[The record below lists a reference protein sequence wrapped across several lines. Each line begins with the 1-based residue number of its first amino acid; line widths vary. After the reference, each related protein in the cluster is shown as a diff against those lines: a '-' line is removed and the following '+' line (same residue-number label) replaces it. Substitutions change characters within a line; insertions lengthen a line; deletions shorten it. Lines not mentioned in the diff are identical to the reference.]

1 MATTNHERVGK
12 ALDLLRQGLAP
23 YIEREMRAAY
33 EGQWRKQ
40 AACSLK
46 REGDLPDGELL
57 DAHALLVIMW
67 DHWNEAFK
75 GTLGFAERSLVSE
88 LRETRNRWA
97 HQGTFSTD
105 DAYRALDSIARLLA
119 AVSAPEASEV
129 ERQKQELLR
138 LRFEEEA
145 RRESRKAAIA
155 PVEGRPSAGLR
166 PWREIVTP
174 HPDVASGRYLQAE
187 FAADLWQVY
196 MGEGTDE
203 YREPIPFFE
212 RTFLTDGLRRL
223 LVGAL
228 RRLAGQP
235 ADPVI
240 ELQTNFGG
248 GKTHSM
254 LALYH
259 LFSDTPL
266 ARLPGVENMLRD
278 LGVKQSEIG
287 NPQSQIIHRV
297 VLVGNKISPGQPS
310 RKPDGTLVHTL
321 WGELAWQ
328 LGGAEGYAE
337 VAEDDRRAT
346 NPGDALRRLFNRYA
360 PCLILVD
367 EWVAYARQLHDRADL
382 PGGSFD
388 THFTF
393 AQTLTEAAKAAD
405 RTLLV
410 VSMPASDI
418 EVGGDR
424 GRTALDRLK
433 NAIGR
438 VESPWRP
445 ASAEEGFEIVRRR
458 LFQPVSDPAAFAAR
472 DAVVDAFARLY
483 REQGQEFP
491 AECREAAYERRMTAA
506 YPIHPELFDRLYTE
520 WSSLDEF
527 QRTRGVLRLMAAV
540 IHALWER
547 GDGNLLILP
556 ATVPIDDA
564 SVQAELTRYLED
576 NWVPVIEKDVD
587 GPNSLPLALD
597 RSNPNLGRYSA
608 CRRVARTVYMGSAP
622 TAKTHNPGIDDRS
635 VKLGCV
641 QPGET
646 PATFGDALRRLAD
659 GAAHLYVDRS
669 RYWFSTQASV
679 NRLAQDRA
687 ARIDE
692 DTVHDEIVRRLREDR
707 ARGDPSASSG
717 QAFAAVHMAPFST
730 ADVPDEPS
738 ARLVVLHPK
747 HPHVFKAADSPA
759 RQEAA
764 AFLAGR
770 GTGPRLYQNM
780 LVFLAPEKARLAELA
795 EAVQGYLAWKSIH
808 DERDVLDLGAFQRSQ
823 AETKVK
829 LADDTVRARIGETYA
844 LVLTP
849 TQPDPRQPELA
860 WDEVRLQGPDNL
872 ASRVGRKLKNDG
884 QLIVQYSAASLKLEM
899 ERYNLWGEG
908 DHISLKQVWEYF
920 ARYPY
925 LPRLLDADTLLGAIQ
940 DGIGQVTWTE
950 NFAYAEGYDAERGR
964 YLNLKAGVSGS
975 VVMDARSVLVRPA
988 VALAQLH
995 QDEEAAAARLRGI
1008 QPESGDQPRRGDQV
1022 EPDQKDQI
1030 ASGGGVPL
1038 PTGHRLQ
1045 RFYGTVEIDPVRAGR
1060 DVGQI
1065 AEAII
1070 QHLAGQVGARVKVTL
1085 EIEAELPNG
1094 APDSLLRTVS
1104 ENARTLRF
1112 RNAEFEEG

>member
-1 MATTNHERVGK
+1 MAITNHERVGK

-40 AACSLK
+40 AAYSLK
-46 REGDLPDGELL
+46 REDELPADELL

-97 HQGTFSTD
+97 RQGTFSTD
-105 DAYRALDSIARLLA
+105 DAYRALDSIARLLTA
-119 AVSAPEASEV
+119 ISAPEAAEV

-145 RRESRKAAIA
+145 RRESRRAAVT
-155 PVEGRPSAGLR
+155 PVEGHPTAGLR
-166 PWREIVTP
+166 PWREVVTP

-196 MGEGTDE
+196 MGEGADE
-203 YREPIPFFE
+203 YRDPVQFFE

-228 RRLAGQP
+228 RRLSGEP

-259 LFSDTPL
+259 LFSGIPI
-266 ARLPGVENMLRD
+266 AQLPGVEALAREANILPSPT
-278 LGVKQSEIG
+278 LGRGAGGEGFV
-287 NPQSQIIHRV
+287 HRA
-297 VLVGNKISPGQPS
+297 VLVGNKISPGRPS
-310 RKPDGTLVHTL
+310 PKPDGTLVHTL

-328 LGGAEGYAE
+328 LGGAEAYAE

-346 NPGDALRRLFNRYA
+346 NPGDALRQLFNRYA

-410 VSMPASDI
+410 ISIPASDI

-424 GRTALDRLK
+424 GRTALERLK

-458 LFQPVSDPAAFAAR
+458 LFQPMSDPAAFAAR
-472 DAVVDAFARLY
+472 DAVVSAFARLY
-483 REQGQEFP
+483 RDQSQEFP
-491 AECREAAYERRMTAA
+491 AECREAAYERRMAAA

-547 GDGNLLILP
+547 GDSNLLILP
-556 ATVPIDDA
+556 ATVPIDDPN
-564 SVQAELTRYLED
+564 VQAELTRYLED
-576 NWVPVIEKDVD
+576 HWVPVIEKDVD
-587 GPNSLPLALD
+587 GPSSLPLALD

-608 CRRVARTVYMGSAP
+608 CRRVARTIYMGSAP
-622 TAKTHNPGIDDRS
+622 TARSRNPGIDDRN

-659 GAAHLYVDRS
+659 AATHLYVDRS
-669 RYWFSTQASV
+669 RYWFSPQPSV

-687 ARIDE
+687 ARVDE
-692 DTVHDEIVRRLREDR
+692 DTVHEEIVRRLREDR
-707 ARGDPSASSG
+707 TRGD
-717 QAFAAVHMAPFST
+717 FAAVHIAPLAT
-730 ADVPDEPS
+730 ADVPDEPT

-747 HPHVFKAADSPA
+747 HPHIFKAGDSPA
-759 RQEAA
+759 LQQAA
-764 AFLAGR
+764 AILAGR

-795 EAVQGYLAWKSIH
+795 EAVRSYLAWKSIY
-808 DERDVLDLGAFQRSQ
+808 DERDALDLSAFQRSQ
-823 AETKVK
+823 AETKLK
-829 LADDTVRARIGETYA
+829 QADETVRARIGETYA
-844 LVLTP
+844 LALTP
-849 TQPDPRQPELA
+849 TQPDPQQPELV
-860 WDEVRLQGPDNL
+860 WDESRLQGPDPL
-872 ASRVGRKLKNDG
+872 AVRIGRKLKNDEL
-884 QLIVQYSAASLKLEM
+884 LIPKFSAARLRMEM
-899 ERYNLWGEG
+899 DRYNLWGEG
-908 DHISLKQVWEYF
+908 EHVSLKQLWEYF

-925 LPRLLDADTLLGAIQ
+925 LSRLLDANVLLSAVQ
-940 DGIGQVTWTE
+940 EGIGQTTWTE
-950 NFAYAEGYDAERGR
+950 NFAYAESYDAERRR
-964 YLNLKAGVSGS
+964 YVNLRVDVSSS
-975 VVMDARSVLVRPA
+975 VVMDDRSVIVRP
-988 VALAQLH
+988 VAALTQLR
-995 QDEEAAAARLRGI
+995 EKEGATAARQRQD
-1008 QPESGDQPRRGDQV
+1008 QPASDEQLARRVQVESGHEGGTATGGD
-1022 EPDQKDQI
+1022 
-1030 ASGGGVPL
+1030 ASPL
-1038 PTGHRLQ
+1038 PERRLQ
-1045 RFYGTVEIDPVRAGR
+1045 RFFGAVEIDPVRVGR
-1060 DVGQI
+1060 DAGQI
-1065 AEAII
+1065 AEAVI

-1085 EIEAELPNG
+1085 EIEAELPDG
-1094 APDSLLRTVS
+1094 APDSLVRTVT
-1104 ENARTLRF
+1104 ENARTLKF
-1112 RNAEFEEG
+1112 KSAEFA

>member
-1 MATTNHERVGK
+1 MAITNHERVGK

-33 EGQWRKQ
+33 ESQWRRQ
-40 AACSLK
+40 AAYSLK
-46 REGDLPDGELL
+46 REGDLPDDELL

-88 LRETRNRWA
+88 LRETRNKWA

-105 DAYRALDSIARLLA
+105 DAYRALDSSARLLT
-119 AVSAPEASEV
+119 AVSAPEAAEV

-145 RRESRKAAIA
+145 RRESRKAAVA
-155 PVEGRPSAGLR
+155 PVEGRPAAGLR
-166 PWREIVTP
+166 PWREIITP

-196 MGEGTDE
+196 MREGTDE

-259 LFSDTPL
+259 LFSGAPI
-266 ARLPGVENMLRD
+266 AQLPGVEALAREANILPSPTHGR
-278 LGVKQSEIG
+278 GAGGEGAV
-287 NPQSQIIHRV
+287 NRA

-328 LGGAEGYAE
+328 LGGAEGYAV

-346 NPGDALRRLFNRYA
+346 NPGDALRVLFNRYA

-367 EWVAYARQLHDRADL
+367 EWVAYARQLHDRLDL
-382 PGGSFD
+382 PGGTFD

-458 LFQPVSDPAAFAAR
+458 LFQPMNDPLAFAAR

-491 AECREAAYERRMTAA
+491 AECREAAYARRMTAA

-576 NWVPVIEKDVD
+576 HWVPVIEKDVD

-622 TAKTHNPGIDDRS
+622 TAKTRNPGIDDRN

-692 DTVHDEIVRRLREDR
+692 DTVHEEIVRRLREDR
-707 ARGDPSASSG
+707 ARGDFS
-717 QAFAAVHMAPFST
+717 AVHLAPLST

-738 ARLVVLHPK
+738 VRLVVLHPQ
-747 HPHVFKAADSPA
+747 HSHTFKTADSPA
-759 RQEAA
+759 RRQAA
-764 AFLAGR
+764 AILAGR

-780 LVFLAPEKARLAELA
+780 LVFLAPEKARLVELVD
-795 EAVQGYLAWKSIH
+795 AVRGYLAWKSIC
-808 DERDVLDLGAFQRSQ
+808 DERDALDLGAFQRSQ
-823 AETKVK
+823 AETKLK
-829 LADDTVRARIGETYA
+829 LADETVRARVGETYA
-844 LVLTP
+844 LALTP
-849 TQPDPRQPELA
+849 AQPDPRQPELA
-860 WDEVRLQGPDNL
+860 WDENRLQGPDAL
-872 ASRVGRKLKNDG
+872 AVRASRKLKNDEL
-884 QLIVQYSAASLKLEM
+884 LITRFSAARLRMEM
-899 ERYNLWGEG
+899 DRYNLWGEG
-908 DHISLKQVWEYF
+908 EHVSLKQIWEYF

-925 LPRLLDADTLLGAIQ
+925 LPRLLDADTLLAAVQ
-940 DGIGQVTWTE
+940 DGIAQVTWTE
-950 NFAYAEGYDAERGR
+950 NFAYAEGHDAERGR

-975 VVMDARSVLVRPA
+975 VVMDGRSVLVRPA
-988 VALAQLH
+988 VALTQLR
-995 QDEEAAAARLRGI
+995 QDEEAAAAHLSRVRPEGGEQPTRG
-1008 QPESGDQPRRGDQV
+1008 GQV
-1022 EPDQKDQI
+1022 EAGREDRTGT
-1030 ASGGGVPL
+1030 AGVTL
-1038 PTGHRLQ
+1038 PPAEHRNR
-1045 RFYGTVEIDPVRAGR
+1045 RFYGTVEIDPIRAGR

-1065 AEAII
+1065 AEAVI

-1094 APDSLLRTVS
+1094 ASDGLVRTVT

-1112 RNAEFEEG
+1112 RTVEFE

>member
-1 MATTNHERVGK
+1 MAITNHERVGK

-33 EGQWRKQ
+33 DNQWRKQ
-40 AACSLK
+40 AAYSLK
-46 REGDLPDGELL
+46 REGDLPDDELL
-57 DAHALLVIMW
+57 DAHAILVIMW
-67 DHWNEAFK
+67 NHWNEAFK
-75 GTLGFAERSLVSE
+75 GTLGFSERSLVSE
-88 LRETRNRWA
+88 LRETRNKWA

-105 DAYRALDSIARLLA
+105 DTYRALDSIARLLT
-119 AVSAPEASEV
+119 AVSAPEATDV

-145 RRESRKAAIA
+145 RRESRKAAVA
-155 PVEGRPSAGLR
+155 AVEGRPATGLR
-166 PWREIVTP
+166 PWREIATP

-196 MGEGTDE
+196 LGEGTDE
-203 YREPIPFFE
+203 YRDPVQFFE
-212 RTFLTDGLRRL
+212 RTFLTDGLRHL

-259 LFSDTPL
+259 LFSGIAP
-266 ARLPGVENMLRD
+266 AKLPGVENMLRD
-278 LGVKQSEIG
+278 HGVQQSEIC
-287 NPQSQIIHRV
+287 NLQSAICNRA

-458 LFQPVSDPAAFAAR
+458 LFQPMGDPAMFAAR
-472 DAVVDAFARLY
+472 DAAVDAFARLY

-491 AECREAAYERRMTAA
+491 AECREAAYQRRMTAA

-576 NWVPVIEKDVD
+576 HWVPVIEKDVD

-622 TAKTHNPGIDDRS
+622 TAKTRNPGIDDRN

-669 RYWFSTQASV
+669 RYWFSTQPSV

-692 DTVHDEIVRRLREDR
+692 DTTFEEIVRRLREDR
-707 ARGDPSASSG
+707 TRGDFS
-717 QAFAAVHMAPFST
+717 AVHLAPQST

-747 HPHVFKAADSPA
+747 HSHVFKAADSPG
-759 RQEAA
+759 RQQAA
-764 AFLAGR
+764 AILAGR

-780 LVFLAPEKARLAELA
+780 LVFLAPEKARLAELV
-795 EAVQGYLAWKSIH
+795 EAIRSYLAWKSIH

-849 TQPDPRQPELA
+849 TQPDPRQLELA
-860 WDEVRLQGPDNL
+860 WDELRLQGPDTL
-872 ASRVGRKLKNDG
+872 ASRVSRKLKNDG

-908 DHISLKQVWEYF
+908 DHVSLKQIWEYF

-925 LPRLLDADTLLGAIQ
+925 LPRLLDANTLLGAIQ
-940 DGIGQVTWTE
+940 DGIAQVTWTE
-950 NFAYAEGYDAERGR
+950 NFAYAEGHDAERGR
-964 YLNLKAGVSGS
+964 YLNLKAGVAGS
-975 VVMDARSVLVRPA
+975 VVMDGRSVLVKPG
-988 VALAQLH
+988 VALAQLRG
-995 QDEEAAAARLRGI
+995 DEEAAAARQRST
-1008 QPESGDQPRRGDQV
+1008 QPGDGDQPPGGGRV
-1022 EPDQKDQI
+1022 EPRQGDRTV
-1030 ASGGGVPL
+1030 AGGGVTP
-1038 PTGHRLQ
+1038 PAEQRLQ
-1045 RFYGTVEIDPVRAGR
+1045 RFYGTVEIDPLRAGR

-1065 AEAII
+1065 AEAVI
-1070 QHLAGQVGARVKVTL
+1070 QHLSGQVGARVKVML

-1094 APDSLLRTVS
+1094 APDGLVRTVT

-1112 RNAEFEEG
+1112 RNAEFE

>member
-1 MATTNHERVGK
+1 MATTNHDRVGK
-12 ALDLLRQGLAP
+12 ALELLRQGLAP

-33 EGQWRKQ
+33 ENQWRKQ
-40 AACSLK
+40 AAYSLK
-46 REGDLPDGELL
+46 READLPDDELF

-75 GTLGFAERSLVSE
+75 GTLGFSERSLVSE

-105 DAYRALDSIARLLA
+105 DTYRALDSIARLLT
-119 AVSAPEASEV
+119 AVSAPEATEV

-145 RRESRKAAIA
+145 RRETRKAAVA
-155 PVEGRPSAGLR
+155 AVEGRPATGLR
-166 PWREIVTP
+166 PWREIATP

-196 MGEGTDE
+196 LGEGADE
-203 YREPIPFFE
+203 YRDPVQFFE

-223 LVGAL
+223 LIGAL

-259 LFSDTPL
+259 LFSDTPV
-266 ARLPGVENMLRD
+266 ARLPGVEALARD
-278 LGVKQSEIG
+278 AGAAPTAGI
-287 NPQSQIIHRV
+287 RRA

-367 EWVAYARQLHDRADL
+367 EWVAYARQLHDRADASAWLSTSL

-393 AQTLTEAAKAAD
+393 AQTLTEAAKSAD

-458 LFQPVSDPAAFAAR
+458 LFQPMSDPAMFAAR

-491 AECREAAYERRMTAA
+491 AECREAAYGRRMTAA

-556 ATVPIDDA
+556 ATVPIDDP

-576 NWVPVIEKDVD
+576 HWAPIIEKDVD

-622 TAKTHNPGIDDRS
+622 TAKTRNPGIDDRN

-669 RYWFSTQASV
+669 RYWFSTQPSV

-692 DTVHDEIVRRLREDR
+692 DTAFEEIVRRLREDR
-707 ARGDPSASSG
+707 SRGDPSAGSG
-717 QAFAAVHMAPFST
+717 QVFSAVHLAPLST

-747 HPHVFKAADSPA
+747 HPHVFRAADSPG
-759 RQEAA
+759 RQQAA
-764 AFLAGR
+764 ATLAGR

-780 LVFLAPEKARLAELA
+780 LVFLAPEKARLAELV
-795 EAVQGYLAWKSIH
+795 EAVRSYLAWKSIH

-849 TQPDPRQPELA
+849 TQPDPRQLELA
-860 WDEVRLQGPDNL
+860 WDEVRLQGPDSL

-908 DHISLKQVWEYF
+908 DHVSLKQIWEYF
-920 ARYPY
+920 ARYPD
-925 LPRLLDADTLLGAIQ
+925 LPRLLDANALLAAIQ
-940 DGIGQVTWTE
+940 DGIAQVTWTE
-950 NFAYAEGYDAERGR
+950 NFAYAEGYDVERGR

-988 VALAQLH
+988 TALDQL
-995 QDEEAAAARLRGI
+995 QRVENEAAKRILGEEIPPGGI
-1008 QPESGDQPRRGDQV
+1008 KIEVPGDLASVTR
-1022 EPDQKDQI
+1022 PDSATPAPAKRVL
-1030 ASGGGVPL
+1030 S
-1038 PTGHRLQ
+1038 
-1045 RFYGTVEIDPVRAGR
+1045 RFYGTAEIDPIRAGR

-1065 AEAII
+1065 AEAVI

-1085 EIEAELPNG
+1085 EIEAELPVG
-1094 APDSLLRTVS
+1094 APDSLVRTVT

-1112 RNAEFEEG
+1112 RNAEFE

>member
-1 MATTNHERVGK
+1 
-12 ALDLLRQGLAP
+12 
-23 YIEREMRAAY
+23 
-33 EGQWRKQ
+33 GQWRKQ
-40 AACSLK
+40 AAYSLK
-46 REGDLPDGELL
+46 REGELPEGESL

-105 DAYRALDSIARLLA
+105 DAYRALDSIARLLT
-119 AVSAPEASEV
+119 AVSAPEAAEV

-166 PWREIVTP
+166 PWREVVTP

-196 MGEGTDE
+196 MGEGSDE
-203 YREPIPFFE
+203 YRDPVQFFE

-228 RRLAGQP
+228 RRLAGEP

-259 LFSDTPL
+259 LFSGVPL
-266 ARLPGVENMLRD
+266 SRLPGVENMLRD
-278 LGVKQSEIG
+278 FDIAQSPISS
-287 NPQSQIIHRV
+287 PQSPIRRV
-297 VLVGNKISPGQPS
+297 VLVGNKISPGRPS

-328 LGGAEGYAE
+328 LGGAEAYAE

-360 PCLILVD
+360 PCLILID

-424 GRTALDRLK
+424 GRVALERLK

-458 LFQPVSDPAAFAAR
+458 LFQPMSDPAAFAAR
-472 DAVVDAFARLY
+472 DAVVAAFARLY
-483 REQGQEFP
+483 REQSQEFP
-491 AECREAAYERRMTAA
+491 PECREAAYERRMAAA

-556 ATVPIDDA
+556 ATVPIDDPN
-564 SVQAELTRYLED
+564 VQAELTRYLED
-576 NWVPVIEKDVD
+576 HWVPVIEKDVD

-622 TAKTHNPGIDDRS
+622 TARSRNPGIDDRL

-659 GAAHLYVDRS
+659 AATHLYVDRS
-669 RYWFSTQASV
+669 RYWFSPQPSV

-687 ARIDE
+687 ARIE
-692 DTVHDEIVRRLREDR
+692 EEVAFDEIVRRLREDR
-707 ARGDPSASSG
+707 SRGD
-717 QAFAAVHMAPFST
+717 FAAVHIAPLAT
-730 ADVPDEPS
+730 ADVPDEPA
-738 ARLVVLHPK
+738 ARLVILHPR
-747 HPHVFKAADSPA
+747 HAHVFRGADSPA
-759 RQEAA
+759 LQQAA
-764 AFLAGR
+764 AILAGR

-780 LVFLAPEKARLAELA
+780 LAFLAPEKARLAELV
-795 EAVQGYLAWKSIH
+795 EAVRSYLAWKSIY
-808 DERDVLDLGAFQRSQ
+808 DERDILDLGAFQRSQ

-844 LVLTP
+844 LTLTP
-849 TQPDPRQPELA
+849 IQTDPRRPDLT
-860 WDEVRLQGPDNL
+860 WDEARLQGPDAL
-872 ASRVGRKLKNDG
+872 AVRVSRKLKNDEL
-884 QLIVQYSAASLKLEM
+884 LITRFSAARLRMEM
-899 ERYNLWGEG
+899 DRFNLWGEG
-908 DHISLKQVWEYF
+908 DHISVKQLWEYF
-920 ARYPY
+920 ARYLY
-925 LPRLLDADTLLGAIQ
+925 LPRLLNADTLLAAIQ
-940 DGIGQVTWTE
+940 DGIAQVTWTE
-950 NFAYAEGYDAERGR
+950 NFAYAEGFDAARGR

-975 VVMDARSVLVRPA
+975 VVMDGNSVLVKPEA
-988 VALAQLH
+988 ALRQIR
-995 QDEEAAAARLRGI
+995 QDEEVAAARRGQVRPEAGE
-1008 QPESGDQPRRGDQV
+1008 QPMRGGRDEPGPAYPAEVAARTPPPGERRPR
-1022 EPDQKDQI
+1022 
-1030 ASGGGVPL
+1030 
-1038 PTGHRLQ
+1038 
-1045 RFYGTVEIDPVRAGR
+1045 RFYGTVEIDPIRAGR

-1065 AEAII
+1065 AEAVI

-1085 EIEAELPNG
+1085 EIEAELSDG
-1094 APDSLLRTVS
+1094 APESVVRTVT
-1104 ENARTLRF
+1104 ENARTLKF
-1112 RNAEFEEG
+1112 RNIEFE

>member
-1 MATTNHERVGK
+1 MAITNHERVGK

-33 EGQWRKQ
+33 ESQWRKQ
-40 AACSLK
+40 AAYSLK
-46 REGDLPDGELL
+46 REGDLPDDEQL
-57 DAHALLVIMW
+57 DTHTLLVIMW

-105 DAYRALDSIARLLA
+105 DTYRALDSIARLLA
-119 AVSAPEASEV
+119 AVSAPEATDV

-145 RRESRKAAIA
+145 RRESRKAAVA

-203 YREPIPFFE
+203 YRDPVQFFE

-259 LFSDTPL
+259 LFSGTAL
-266 ARLPGVENMLRD
+266 SKLPGVESMLRD
-278 LGVKQSEIG
+278 HGVQESAIR
-287 NPQSQIIHRV
+287 NPQSAICNRA
-297 VLVGNKISPGQPS
+297 VLVGTKISPGQPS

-328 LGGAEGYAE
+328 LGGAEGYAV
-337 VAEDDRRAT
+337 VAEDDHRAT
-346 NPGDALRRLFNRYA
+346 NPGDALRVLFNRYA

-367 EWVAYARQLHDRADL
+367 EWVAYARQLHDRADASARLSTSL

-458 LFQPVSDPAAFAAR
+458 LFQPMSDPAAFAAR

-491 AECREAAYERRMTAA
+491 PECREAAYERRMTAA

-576 NWVPVIEKDVD
+576 HWVPVIEKDVD

-622 TAKTHNPGIDDRS
+622 TAKTRNPGIDDRN

-669 RYWFSTQASV
+669 RYWFSTQPSV

-692 DTVHDEIVRRLREDR
+692 DTVHEEIVRRLREDR
-707 ARGDPSASSG
+707 ARSDFS
-717 QAFAAVHMAPFST
+717 AVHLAPLST

-759 RQEAA
+759 RQQAA
-764 AFLAGR
+764 AMLAGR
-770 GTGPRLYQNM
+770 GAGPRLYQNM
-780 LVFLAPEKARLAELA
+780 LVFLAPEKARLAELVD
-795 EAVQGYLAWKSIH
+795 AVRGYLAWKSIH
-808 DERDVLDLGAFQRSQ
+808 DEREALDLGAFQRSQ

-829 LADDTVRARIGETYA
+829 LADDTARARIGETYA

-849 TQPDPRQPELA
+849 TQPDPRQPELT
-860 WDEVRLQGPDNL
+860 WEDLRLQGPDSL
-872 ASRVGRKLKNDG
+872 AVRAGRKLKNDG
-884 QLIVQYSAASLKLEM
+884 QLIVQYSAASLKLEID
-899 ERYNLWGEG
+899 RYNLWGEG

-925 LPRLLDADTLLGAIQ
+925 LPRLLDANTLLGAVQ

-950 NFAYAEGYDAERGR
+950 NFAYAEGYDAERQR

-975 VVMDARSVLVRPA
+975 VVMDSRSVLVKPA
-988 VALAQLH
+988 VALTQLR
-995 QDEEAAAARLRGI
+995 QDEEAATAHLRRG
-1008 QPESGDQPRRGDQV
+1008 QPEGGEQPPRGGLV
-1022 EPDQKDQI
+1022 EPGQADRPGT
-1030 ASGGGVPL
+1030 GGGVPS
-1038 PTGHRLQ
+1038 PIERRLR
-1045 RFYGTVEIDPVRAGR
+1045 RFYGTVEIDPLRAGR

-1065 AEAII
+1065 TEAVI

-1085 EIEAELPNG
+1085 EIEAELPDG
-1094 APDSLLRTVS
+1094 APENVVRTVS

-1112 RNAEFEEG
+1112 TNAAFEER

>member
-23 YIEREMRAAY
+23 YVEREMRAAY
-33 EGQWRKQ
+33 ANQWRKQ
-40 AACSLK
+40 AAYSLK
-46 REGDLPDGELL
+46 REDDLPDDELL

-75 GTLGFAERSLVSE
+75 GTLGFAERALVSE
-88 LRETRNRWA
+88 LRETRNKWA

-105 DAYRALDSIARLLA
+105 DAYRALDSIARLLT
-119 AVSAPEASEV
+119 AVSAPEATEV

-145 RRESRKAAIA
+145 RRASRHAAVA
-155 PVEGRPSAGLR
+155 PVEGRPATGLR
-166 PWREIVTP
+166 PWREVVTP

-196 MGEGTDE
+196 LGEGADE
-203 YREPIPFFE
+203 YRDPVQFFE

-223 LVGAL
+223 LIGAL
-228 RRLAGQP
+228 RRLSGEP

-259 LFSDTPL
+259 LFSGTPISK
-266 ARLPGVENMLRD
+266 LPGIENMLRD
-278 LGVKQSEIG
+278 HGVQHSEIP
-287 NPQSQIIHRV
+287 NPQSPIRRV

-458 LFQPVSDPAAFAAR
+458 LFQPMSDPAAFAAR
-472 DAVVDAFARLY
+472 DAVVSAFARLY
-483 REQGQEFP
+483 RDQPQEFP

-556 ATVPIDDA
+556 ATVPIDDPN
-564 SVQAELTRYLED
+564 VQAELTRYLED
-576 NWVPVIEKDVD
+576 HWVPVIEKDVD

-608 CRRVARTVYMGSAP
+608 CRRVARTIYMGSAP
-622 TAKTHNPGIDDRS
+622 TAKTRNPGIDDRN

-659 GAAHLYVDRS
+659 AANHLYVDRS
-669 RYWFSTQASV
+669 RYWFSTQPSV

-692 DTVHDEIVRRLREDR
+692 DTVHEEIVRRLREDR
-707 ARGDPSASSG
+707 ARGD
-717 QAFAAVHMAPFST
+717 FAAVHIAPLAT
-730 ADVPDEPS
+730 ADVPDEPM

-747 HPHVFKAADSPA
+747 HPHVFRSADSPG
-759 RQEAA
+759 RQQAA
-764 AFLAGR
+764 AILAGR
-770 GTGPRLYQNM
+770 GAGPRLYQNM

-795 EAVQGYLAWKSIH
+795 EAVRSYLAWKSIY
-808 DERDVLDLGAFQRSQ
+808 DERDALDLGAFQRSQ
-823 AETKVK
+823 AETK
-829 LADDTVRARIGETYA
+829 LRQADETVRARIGETYA
-844 LVLTP
+844 LALTP
-849 TQPDPRQPELA
+849 TQPDPQQPELV
-860 WDEVRLQGPDNL
+860 WDESRLQGPDPL
-872 ASRVGRKLKNDG
+872 AVRIGRKLKNDEL
-884 QLIVQYSAASLKLEM
+884 LITRFSAARLRMEM
-899 ERYNLWGEG
+899 DRYGLWGEG
-908 DHISLKQVWEYF
+908 DHIPLKQLWEYF

-925 LPRLLDADTLLGAIQ
+925 LPRLLNADVLLGAVQ
-940 DGIGQVTWTE
+940 DGVGQTAWTE
-950 NFAYAEGYDAERGR
+950 NFAYAEGYDAGRGR
-964 YLNLKAGVSGS
+964 YLNLKAGIAGS
-975 VVMDARSVLVRPA
+975 VVIDDRSVLVKPTA
-988 VALAQLH
+988 ALAQIRL
-995 QDEEAAAARLRGI
+995 DEEAAAARQRPARPGG
-1008 QPESGDQPRRGDQV
+1008 GDQPSDGGRGEPRPADRPRTGGDVTPPAERR
-1022 EPDQKDQI
+1022 
-1030 ASGGGVPL
+1030 L
-1038 PTGHRLQ
+1038 R
-1045 RFYGTVEIDPVRAGR
+1045 RFYGTVEIDPLRAGR

-1065 AEAII
+1065 AEAVI

-1085 EIEAELPNG
+1085 EIEAELPDG
-1094 APDSLLRTVS
+1094 APDSLVRTVT

-1112 RNAEFEEG
+1112 RNAEFE

>member
-1 MATTNHERVGK
+1 MNGW
-12 ALDLLRQGLAP
+12 P
-23 YIEREMRAAY
+23 
-33 EGQWRKQ
+33 
-40 AACSLK
+40 
-46 REGDLPDGELL
+46 
-57 DAHALLVIMW
+57 
-67 DHWNEAFK
+67 
-75 GTLGFAERSLVSE
+75 
-88 LRETRNRWA
+88 
-97 HQGTFSTD
+97 
-105 DAYRALDSIARLLA
+105 
-119 AVSAPEASEV
+119 
-129 ERQKQELLR
+129 
-138 LRFEEEA
+138 
-145 RRESRKAAIA
+145 
-155 PVEGRPSAGLR
+155 
-166 PWREIVTP
+166 TP
-174 HPDVASGRYLQAE
+174 
-187 FAADLWQVY
+187 
-196 MGEGTDE
+196 
-203 YREPIPFFE
+203 
-212 RTFLTDGLRRL
+212 
-223 LVGAL
+223 
-228 RRLAGQP
+228 
-235 ADPVI
+235 
-240 ELQTNFGG
+240 
-248 GKTHSM
+248 
-254 LALYH
+254 
-259 LFSDTPL
+259 
-266 ARLPGVENMLRD
+266 
-278 LGVKQSEIG
+278 
-287 NPQSQIIHRV
+287 
-297 VLVGNKISPGQPS
+297 
-310 RKPDGTLVHTL
+310 
-321 WGELAWQ
+321 
-328 LGGAEGYAE
+328 
-337 VAEDDRRAT
+337 
-346 NPGDALRRLFNRYA
+346 
-360 PCLILVD
+360 
-367 EWVAYARQLHDRADL
+367 RQLHDRLDL
-382 PGGSFD
+382 PGGTFD

-458 LFQPVSDPAAFAAR
+458 LFQPMSDPAAFAAR

-491 AECREAAYERRMTAA
+491 PECREAAYERRMTAA

-576 NWVPVIEKDVD
+576 HWVPVIEKDVD

-622 TAKTHNPGIDDRS
+622 TAKTRNPGIDDRN

-669 RYWFSTQASV
+669 RYWFSTQPSV

-692 DTVHDEIVRRLREDR
+692 DTVHEEIVRRLREDR
-707 ARGDPSASSG
+707 ARGDFS
-717 QAFAAVHMAPFST
+717 AVHLAPLST

-759 RQEAA
+759 RQQAA
-764 AFLAGR
+764 AILAGR

-780 LVFLAPEKARLAELA
+780 LVFLAPEKARLVELVD
-795 EAVQGYLAWKSIH
+795 AVRGYLAWKSIC
-808 DERDVLDLGAFQRSQ
+808 DERDALDLGAFQRSQ
-823 AETKVK
+823 AETKLK
-829 LADDTVRARIGETYA
+829 LADETVRARIGETYA
-844 LVLTP
+844 LALTP
-849 TQPDPRQPELA
+849 AQPDPRQPELA
-860 WDEVRLQGPDNL
+860 WDENRLQGPDSL
-872 ASRVGRKLKNDG
+872 AVRASRKLKNDEL
-884 QLIVQYSAASLKLEM
+884 LITRFSAARLRMEM
-899 ERYNLWGEG
+899 DRYNLWGEG
-908 DHISLKQVWEYF
+908 EHVSLKQIWEYF

-925 LPRLLDADTLLGAIQ
+925 LPRLLDADTLLAAVQ
-940 DGIGQVTWTE
+940 DGIAQVTWTE
-950 NFAYAEGYDAERGR
+950 NFAYAEGHDAERGR

-975 VVMDARSVLVRPA
+975 VVMDGRSVLVKPA
-988 VALAQLH
+988 VALTQLR
-995 QDEEAAAARLRGI
+995 QDEEAALARQRHV
-1008 QPESGDQPRRGDQV
+1008 QPDGEQPTRGDQV
-1022 EPDQKDQI
+1022 EPGQTGRDRTED
-1030 ASGGGVPL
+1030 GLVP
-1038 PTGHRLQ
+1038 PVEHRNR

-1065 AEAII
+1065 AEAVI

-1085 EIEAELPNG
+1085 EIEAALPDG
-1094 APDSLLRTVS
+1094 VSDSVMRTVT

-1112 RNAEFEEG
+1112 RSAEFEEH

>member
-1 MATTNHERVGK
+1 MAITNHERVGK
-12 ALDLLRQGLAP
+12 ALDLLRQGLTP
-23 YIEREMRAAY
+23 YIERELRAAY

-40 AACSLK
+40 AAYSLK
-46 REGDLPDGELL
+46 REGDLPEGEQL

-75 GTLGFAERSLVSE
+75 GTLGFSERSLVSE

-105 DAYRALDSIARLLA
+105 DAYRALDSIARLLS
-119 AVSAPEASEV
+119 AVSAPEAAEV

-138 LRFEEEA
+138 VRFEEEA

-155 PVEGRPSAGLR
+155 PVEGRPLAGLR

-196 MGEGTDE
+196 MGEGADE
-203 YREPIPFFE
+203 YRDPTHFFE

-223 LVGAL
+223 LIGAL

-235 ADPVI
+235 GDPVI

-259 LFSDTPL
+259 LFSGMPVT
-266 ARLPGVENMLRD
+266 RLPGVEALAREAETGPAT
-278 LGVKQSEIG
+278 GVC
-287 NPQSQIIHRV
+287 RA

-310 RKPDGTLVHTL
+310 RKPDGTVVHTL

-328 LGGAEGYAE
+328 LGRAEGYAE

-367 EWVAYARQLHDRADL
+367 EWVAYARQLHERADL

-393 AQTLTEAAKAAD
+393 AQTLTEAAKSAD

-445 ASAEEGFEIVRRR
+445 ASTEEGFEIVRRR
-458 LFQPVSDPAAFAAR
+458 LFQPVTDPVAFAAR
-472 DAVVDAFARLY
+472 DAVIDAFGRLY
-483 REQGQEFP
+483 REQAQEFP
-491 AECREAAYERRMTAA
+491 PDCREAAYERRMTAA

-520 WSSLDEF
+520 WSSLDQF

-547 GDGNLLILP
+547 GDGSLLILP
-556 ATVPIDDA
+556 STVPIDDPN
-564 SVQAELTRYLED
+564 VQAELTRYLED
-576 NWVPVIEKDVD
+576 HWVPVIEKDVD

-622 TAKTHNPGIDDRS
+622 TAKARNPGIDDRN

-641 QPGET
+641 QPGEA

-659 GAAHLYVDRS
+659 AAAHLYVDRS
-669 RYWFSTQASV
+669 RYWYSTQPSV

-687 ARIDE
+687 AQIDE
-692 DTVHDEIVRRLREDR
+692 ETAYEEIVRRLREER
-707 ARGDPSASSG
+707 SRGDAATNGGRGFS
-717 QAFAAVHMAPFST
+717 AVHMAPASSG
-730 ADVPDEPS
+730 DVPDEPNV
-738 ARLVVLHPK
+738 RLVVLHPK
-747 HPHVFKAADSPA
+747 FPHTYKAASSPS

-764 AFLAGR
+764 TILATR
-770 GTGPRLYQNM
+770 GNSPRLYQNM
-780 LVFLAPEKARLAELA
+780 LVFLAPERARLAELI
-795 EAVQGYLAWKSIH
+795 EAVRGYLAWKSIN
-808 DERDVLDLGAFQRSQ
+808 DERDALDLGAFQRSQ
-823 AETKVK
+823 AETKLR
-829 LADDTVRARIGETYA
+829 LADETVRARVGETYG
-844 LVLTP
+844 LLLIP
-849 TQPDPRQPELA
+849 SQPDPRKSELI
-860 WDEVRLQGPDNL
+860 WEEVRLQGADAL
-872 ASRVGRKLKNDG
+872 AARAARKLKNDG
-884 QLIVQYSAASLKLEM
+884 QLIVQYSAASLNLEID
-899 ERYNLWGEG
+899 RYNLWGAA
-908 DHISLKQVWEYF
+908 DHLPVRQLWEYF

-925 LPRLLDADTLLGAIQ
+925 LPRLLDANVLLGAIQ
-940 DGIGQVTWTE
+940 DGFGQVTWPE
-950 NFAYAEGYDAERGR
+950 NFAYAEGWDEARGR
-964 YLNLKAGVSGS
+964 YLNLKAGQAGS
-975 VVMDARSVLVRPA
+975 VVMDNRAVIVKPA
-988 VALAQLH
+988 AALGQLRR
-995 QDEEAAAARLRGI
+995 DEEAAAAVRGAAI
-1008 QPESGDQPRRGDQV
+1008 VPGHEPQTSGGQ
-1022 EPDQKDQI
+1022 EPGVFPPTDPG
-1030 ASGGGVPL
+1030 SGGGVEP
-1038 PTGHRLQ
+1038 PAERRLC
-1045 RFYGTVEIDPVRAGR
+1045 RFYGTVELDPLRAGR
-1060 DVGQI
+1060 DAGQI
-1065 AEAII
+1065 AESLI

-1085 EIEAELPNG
+1085 EIEAELPDG
-1094 APDSLLRTVS
+1094 APENVVRTVT

-1112 RNAEFEEG
+1112 RTAEFE